1 MLVGTFKRRMHSLRH
16 LRKCEN
22 YYLLNVVDT
31 SNCSNNYARLRD
43 GRMSH
48 AEELARLLP
57 ASVSLVKA
65 LNSLELE
72 DLECDRALVRDVA
85 VAGDNPAARVL
96 VASLVQLLHITIDT
110 VM

>member
-1 MLVGTFKRRMHSLRH
+1 MRH
-16 LRKCEN
+16 LWKCGN
-22 YYLLNVVDT
+22 CYVTKCRCYLSSD
-31 SNCSNNYARLRD
+31 CSNNYARLRD

-96 VASLVQLLHITIDT
+96 VASLVELDT

>member
-1 MLVGTFKRRMHSLRH
+1 METVT
-16 LRKCEN
+16 KCRIHPS
-22 YYLLNVVDT
+22 

-96 VASLVQLLHITIDT
+96 VASLVQLLYITIDT
-110 VM
+110 RYCDEMQTQCVCR

>member
-1 MLVGTFKRRMHSLRH
+1 MWKL
-16 LRKCEN
+16 
-22 YYLLNVVDT
+22 LLNVVFIPF

-96 VASLVQLLHITIDT
+96 VASLVELDT

>member
-1 MLVGTFKRRMHSLRH
+1 MWKL
-16 LRKCEN
+16 
-22 YYLLNVVDT
+22 LLNVVDT
-31 SNCSNNYARLRD
+31 LHLSSDCSNNYARLRD

-96 VASLVQLLHITIDT
+96 VASLVQLDT
-110 VM
+110 DCDEMQTQCVCR

>member
-1 MLVGTFKRRMHSLRH
+1 M
-16 LRKCEN
+16 
-22 YYLLNVVDT
+22 VDP

-96 VASLVQLLHITIDT
+96 VASLVQLLYITIDT
-110 VM
+110 SAANRLTGEVVQSRRRPLLGPSPG